1 MYFFVLVLLLFSSTD
16 TENGCFVYR
25 SSHSCSYMRR
35 VKNYIQSRK
44 MINYA
49 MNSSYHHRTT
59 ISVRVRVR
67 YVVIIIFASHT
78 ISHLA
83 YPRQIIIRFLIESI
97 VSSCQFFLLCVIL
110 LENFCE
116 VLFTHKNRN

>member
-1 MYFFVLVLLLFSSTD
+1 MYFFVLVLLFSSTD

-59 ISVRVRVR
+59 ISVRV
-67 YVVIIIFASHT
+67 YDLLLLLFLHHT
-78 ISHLA
+78 PSLA